1 MRNSWHKRG
10 ELVDDDVAPVELDDL
25 LSIPVSP
32 GVQDRSEKL
41 AADTLR
47 SMRLAELRK
56 AFVLTQV
63 DLAKRM
69 GCSQARISEAEHRP
83 DMMVSTFIGYLHGLG
98 ANPRVIVDVPGEGEV
113 RVELDSLLKSGT

>member
-1 MRNSWHKRG
+1 
-10 ELVDDDVAPVELDDL
+10 VELDDL